1 MPKLLVF
8 LLAAYSLATTGQT
21 TQGVAASSEASM
33 PREKAEAIFKDP
45 RLLTFLKNV
54 QDGFKVSCTPP
65 DPANTKAKVTLPKPV
80 TKDAPPDAA
89 GFASTWY
96 EVAVPCSDVTTVT
109 VKAEF
114 VPLHGDK
121 PLTLVLSLSQ
131 VLKR

>member
-1 MPKLLVF
+1 MAKLLAF
-8 LLAAYSLATTGQT
+8 LLATYSLAAACQT
-21 TQGVAASSEASM
+21 TQSVAESSAGTM
-33 PREKAEAIFKDP
+33 PREKAEATFKDP
-45 RLLTFLKNV
+45 RFLTFLKNV
-54 QDGFKVSCTPP
+54 QDGFKVSCALP

-109 VKAEF
+109 VHAEF

-121 PLTLVLSLSQ
+121 PLNLVLSLTQ
-131 VLKR
+131 VSKR

>member
-1 MPKLLVF
+1 MPKLFVF
-8 LLAAYSLATTGQT
+8 LMAAYSLATTGQT
-21 TQGVAASSEASM
+21 TQAVAGPSEASM
-33 PREKAEAIFKDP
+33 PREKAEATFNDP
-45 RLLTFLKNV
+45 RFVTFLKNV

-89 GFASTWY
+89 GLASTWY
-96 EVAVPCSDVTTVT
+96 EVTVPCSDVTTVT

-121 PLTLVLSLSQ
+121 PLTFVLSLNQ
-131 VLKR
+131 LLKR